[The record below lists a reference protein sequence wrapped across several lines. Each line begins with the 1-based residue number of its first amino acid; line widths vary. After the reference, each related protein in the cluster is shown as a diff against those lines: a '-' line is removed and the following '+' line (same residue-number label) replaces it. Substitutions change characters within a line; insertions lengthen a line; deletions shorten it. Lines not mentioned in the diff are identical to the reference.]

1 MANLNLQTIS
11 SGDSLDDGTI
21 NNNITALNEVA
32 LVGTAINNIP
42 TFSYDSKITAEAINN
57 AFTKIKTAW
66 KDVSQT
72 TATPSH
78 VLYTAQFLDKN
89 GNLSQG
95 TMPMGTINA
104 PTISSVKINTIPD
117 GDESNQLTL
126 TLRQKINEGFV
137 NTATNSF
144 SYPLIKRGQGYP
156 TGTTPST
163 RFDNPIACDIQLS
176 RTSSTST
183 SSSANKLRI
192 RFPELDIEKV
202 LFIIAAIRSPISEYA
217 LVVLNRFEEDWGAKF
232 YLTTKT
238 FNSVSTTTAA
248 NIFDN
253 HSIILNT
260 NYWDVWFG
268 TTTPETHVS
277 DFYVDV
283 VYLNI

>member
-117 GDESNQLTL
+117 GDESN
-126 TLRQKINEGFV
+126 
-137 NTATNSF
+137 
-144 SYPLIKRGQGYP
+144 
-156 TGTTPST
+156 
-163 RFDNPIACDIQLS
+163 
-176 RTSSTST
+176 
-183 SSSANKLRI
+183 
-192 RFPELDIEKV
+192 
-202 LFIIAAIRSPISEYA
+202 
-217 LVVLNRFEEDWGAKF
+217 
-232 YLTTKT
+232 
-238 FNSVSTTTAA
+238 
-248 NIFDN
+248 
-253 HSIILNT
+253 
-260 NYWDVWFG
+260 
-268 TTTPETHVS
+268 
-277 DFYVDV
+277 
-283 VYLNI
+283 